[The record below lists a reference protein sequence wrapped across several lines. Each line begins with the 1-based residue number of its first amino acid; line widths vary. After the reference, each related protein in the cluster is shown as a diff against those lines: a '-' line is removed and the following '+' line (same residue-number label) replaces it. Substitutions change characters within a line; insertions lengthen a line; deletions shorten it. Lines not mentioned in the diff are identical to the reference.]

1 MSEDLIDTKFLV
13 NYTKNNQNEIIKK
26 PLRLLVKKSL
36 ENYLLNLDNTKY
48 INNLYPLIL
57 SELEQP
63 LLDVIMQYT
72 RGNQTKAALIMG
84 INRSTLRK
92 KLKKYGMN

>member
-1 MSEDLIDTKFLV
+1 MLEETLNTEFFVVSSISS
-13 NYTKNNQNEIIKK
+13 QNKIIKK
-26 PLRLLVKKSL
+26 PLRESVRQSL
-36 ENYLLNLDNTKY
+36 KHFLLNLNGKNID
-48 INNLYPLIL
+48 NLYSLAL

-63 LLDVIMQYT
+63 LLDMIMQHT
-72 RGNQTKAALIMG
+72 RGNQTRAALMMG

>member
-1 MSEDLIDTKFLV
+1 MSENLIDTKFLV
-13 NYTKNNQNEIIKK
+13 NYTKDNQNIKK
-26 PLRLLVKKSL
+26 PLRLLIKKSL

-63 LLDVIMQYT
+63 LLDVMMQYT
-72 RGNQTKAALIMG
+72 RGNQTKAALMMG

>member
-1 MSEDLIDTKFLV
+1 MSENLIDTQFLV
-13 NYTKNNQNEIIKK
+13 HYTKDHQDKVIQK

-36 ENYLLNLDNTKY
+36 KNYLLNLDNTKY

-72 RGNQTKAALIMG
+72 RGNQTKAAIILG

>member
-1 MSEDLIDTKFLV
+1 MSEHLTETKFLV
-13 NYTKNNQNEIIKK
+13 NYINDNQDKVTKK
-26 PLRLLVKKSL
+26 PLRLLIKKSL
-36 ENYLLNLDNTKY
+36 ENYLLNLDSSKY
-48 INNLYPLIL
+48 IDNLYPLIL

-72 RGNQTKAALIMG
+72 RGNQTKAALMMG

>member
-1 MSEDLIDTKFLV
+1 MPENLIDTKFLV
-13 NYTKNNQNEIIKK
+13 NDTKNNQDKFIKK

-36 ENYLLNLDNTKY
+36 ENYLLDLDNTKY

-63 LLDVIMQYT
+63 LLDVIMRYT
-72 RGNQTKAALIMG
+72 RGNQTKAALMMG

>member
-1 MSEDLIDTKFLV
+1 MSENLIGTKFLV
-13 NYTKNNQNEIIKK
+13 NYTKDNQNIKK
-26 PLRLLVKKSL
+26 PLRLLIKKSL
-36 ENYLLNLDNTKY
+36 ENYLLHLDDTKY
-48 INNLYPLIL
+48 INNLYSLIL

-63 LLDVIMQYT
+63 LLDVMMQYT
-72 RGNQTKAALIMG
+72 RGNQTKAALMMG

>member
-1 MSEDLIDTKFLV
+1 MSEDLTNTKFLV
-13 NYTKNNQNEIIKK
+13 NYTKDNQNEIIKK

-48 INNLYPLIL
+48 INNLYSLIL

-72 RGNQTKAALIMG
+72 RGNQTKAALMMG

>member
-1 MSEDLIDTKFLV
+1 MSENLIDTKFLV
-13 NYTKNNQNEIIKK
+13 NYTKDNQNIKK
-26 PLRLLVKKSL
+26 PLRLLIKKSL
-36 ENYLLNLDNTKY
+36 ENYLLNLDNTIY

-72 RGNQTKAALIMG
+72 RGNQTKAALMMG

>member
-1 MSEDLIDTKFLV
+1 MPENLIDKKFLV
-13 NYTKNNQNEIIKK
+13 NFTKDNQNKVIKK

-72 RGNQTKAALIMG
+72 RGNQTKAALMMG

>member
-1 MSEDLIDTKFLV
+1 MSENLIDTEFLV
-13 NYTKNNQNEIIKK
+13 NLTKDNQDKMIKK
-26 PLRLLVKKSL
+26 PLRLLIKKSL
-36 ENYLLNLDNTKY
+36 ENYLLNLDNIKY

-57 SELEQP
+57 SEFEQP

-72 RGNQTKAALIMG
+72 RGNQTKAALILG